1 MEAVETAAATASVTR
16 IEVKNG
22 IYQQHFRSPL
32 LLLLDCKFLTRIFYL
47 TEIRHSTKVPH
58 GQKSH

>member
-22 IYQQHFRSPL
+22 IDKGTTWTKKPLDRSSL
-32 LLLLDCKFLTRIFYL
+32 KTAG
-47 TEIRHSTKVPH
+47 ESS
-58 GQKSH
+58 G

>member
-22 IYQQHFRSPL
+22 IYQNL
-32 LLLLDCKFLTRIFYL
+32 YL